1 MTIKIYRNWMHV
13 WEPIREDWKK
23 HRAILFPLCTC
34 GSIGFKRK
42 EDIIAFFAEHGITA
56 EEDIGLKVDTD
67 IHGQLL
73 MF

>member
-1 MTIKIYRNWMHV
+1 MTIKVYRNWMHV
-13 WEPIREDWKK
+13 WEPLRSEWER
-23 HRAILFPLCTC
+23 HRAILFPLCVS

-56 EEDIGLKVDTD
+56 EEDTVGKEGID
-67 IHGQLL
+67 INGQLL